1 MILLVVDASIAV
13 KWVIEE
19 EGTEAALVLRRKAK
33 LIAPDLLAAEC
44 SNILWKKVRR
54 GELAEDEA
62 LFAARL
68 LQNAELELLPTRPLL
83 ESATRLAIELDHPA
97 YDCVYLALAVTRDCQ
112 LVTADRHL
120 LRKLER
126 DKKGAFSGRAL
137 SLAQAVAN
145 E

>member
-1 MILLVVDASIAV
+1 MISLEASIAV

-19 EGTEAALVLRRKAK
+19 EGTEDALALRRKVK

-54 GELAEDEA
+54 GELAKDEA
-62 LFAARL
+62 LLAAKL
-68 LQNAELELLPTRPLL
+68 LQNADLELLPTRPLL

-97 YDCVYLALAVTRDCQ
+97 YDCVHLALALARGCYFA
-112 LVTADRHL
+112 TADERL

-126 DKKGAFSGRAL
+126 NRDRKLAGRAI
-137 SLAQAVAN
+137 SLAQGAAG